1 VAAAANTG
9 GTGWTLDVTGAQTLA
24 WRTGNLRYTAYA
36 THKTTARL
44 TVVDAGLIAVTAS
57 PMATSPWTAVVAACD
72 AALLSG
78 TASGVISFGVDG
90 ISQTYSSRDQLI
102 SMRNNAREKELRDT
116 GNHPARIVRA
126 RFT

>member
-1 VAAAANTG
+1 
-9 GTGWTLDVTGAQTLA
+9 
-24 WRTGNLRYTAYA
+24 
-36 THKTTARL
+36 
-44 TVVDAGLIAVTAS
+44 
-57 PMATSPWTAVVAACD
+57 MATSPWTAVVAACD

-102 SMRNNAREKELRDT
+102 SMRNYAREKELRDT